1 MKQIIAI
8 NEVSYFIEADGTD
21 EKALLDAFKSVST
34 NIIWI
39 TEEITEKGVLES
51 IGDLV
56 KEKVRAIISLGKE
69 KTELINSFHKN
80 VEIIVEAVSLEEA
93 VSIAAL
99 ISMKGESVLY
109 MVHGKHL
116 DETEFLEATD
126 KLKG

>member
-1 MKQIIAI
+1 MKQVI
-8 NEVSYFIEADGTD
+8 NINDVSYLIEANGADD
-21 EKALLDAFKSVST
+21 RAIVDAFGSVST

-39 TEEITEKGVLES
+39 TEEITDKRALES
-51 IGDLV
+51 IRDLV

-99 ISMKGESVLY
+99 ISMNGESVLY
-109 MVHGKHL
+109 MVSGKSL
-116 DETEFLEATD
+116 NETEFIEATD
-126 KLKG
+126 KLKV